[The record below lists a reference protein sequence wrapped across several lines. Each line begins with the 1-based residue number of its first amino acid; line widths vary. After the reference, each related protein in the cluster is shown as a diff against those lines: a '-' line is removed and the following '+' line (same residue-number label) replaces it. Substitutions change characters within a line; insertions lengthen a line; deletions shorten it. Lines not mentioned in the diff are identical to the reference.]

1 MNGGHSAPWEFFAVG
16 GTELNLGGR
25 TFVDDAFEAC
35 IRILVSIC
43 AYKTTCPGDVLENLR
58 MTLNKRL
65 ETAAAAMVHKI
76 MMRRRPLLLLLVPIR
91 SKGSMGE
98 EVAMLAYWEDRKSSQ
113 KREVA
118 LRNQTRLVGHSRSSG
133 ARKL

>member
-1 MNGGHSAPWEFFAVG
+1 
-16 GTELNLGGR
+16 
-25 TFVDDAFEAC
+25 VDDAFEAC

-76 MMRRRPLLLLLVPIR
+76 MMRRSPLVLLLVPTR
-91 SKGSMGE
+91 NKGSMGE
-98 EVAMLAYWEDRKSSQ
+98 EEAMLADWGAASRLEKEKLLYRI
-113 KREVA
+113 KRG
-118 LRNQTRLVGHSRSSG
+118 LLDIRGSP
-133 ARKL
+133 KL